1 MRAGHSP
8 NGPARCCIARLGP
21 VPARLGPVPARLGP
35 VPALTR
41 LKQDDA
47 KISLRNRRNTA
58 GWDQRYL
65 AKLLFEPPP
74 PKTVE
79 IAS

>member
-8 NGPARCCIARLGP
+8 NGPARCCI
-21 VPARLGPVPARLGP
+21 ARLGPVPARLGP

>member
-8 NGPARCCIARLGP
+8 NGPARCCI
-21 VPARLGPVPARLGP
+21 ARLGP